1 MRFLCASVTLLFK
14 DDSQRTTTQD
24 AANMI
29 YALKVQFL
37 KGHRLGLL
45 VLNITC
51 CICSF
56 HAHFAK
62 CSGAFVR
69 D

>member
-1 MRFLCASVTLLFK
+1 MKFLCASVTLLFK
-14 DDSQRTTTQD
+14 DDSQKTTSQD

-29 YALKVQFL
+29 YALKVQFI

-45 VLNITC
+45 VMNVTC

-62 CSGAFVR
+62 YLDAFVR
-69 D
+69 G